1 MMKYIVIGLGFF
13 GSSLAAKLTSLG
25 HEVIGIDRRSERAD
39 ELKDKITKVMIM
51 DCTKPSAL
59 TALPLSDVDA
69 VIVAVGEDIGS
80 SVLILSMLKKQNV
93 KRIIGRAINPIHQ
106 NILGELG
113 IEEIVHPEED
123 TATELT
129 AMLMVQNAV
138 NTMFV
143 NDRIIIAELKV
154 PDACVG
160 HSLDTVNLE
169 NRFGIRLVAVKIAPA
184 EKSLFTLLGKEYDVD
199 LSCDPRRLLGAKDR
213 LIIIGSLNDIRR
225 FVD

>member
-1 MMKYIVIGLGFF
+1 MRYIVIGLGFF

-25 HEVIGIDRRSERAD
+25 HEVIGIDRRSERAE
-39 ELKDKITKVMIM
+39 ELKDKITNVMIM
-51 DCTKPSAL
+51 DCTKPAAL
-59 TALPLSDVDA
+59 SALPLSDVDA

-80 SVLILSMLKKQNV
+80 SVLILSMLKKQKV
-93 KRIIGRAINPIHQ
+93 KRIIGRAINPMHQ

-113 IEEIVHPEED
+113 IEEIIHPEED

-138 NTMFV
+138 NTMIV
-143 NDRIIIAELKV
+143 NDKIIIAELKV
-154 PDACVG
+154 PDAYVG
-160 HSLDTVNLE
+160 HTLEAANLE

-184 EKSLFTLLGKEYDVD
+184 QKSLSTLLGKEYEVD
-199 LSCDPRRLLGAKDR
+199 LSGDPHRPLGAKDR
-213 LIIIGSLNDIRR
+213 LIVIGRLNDIRR